1 MPKKITSERKEIQS
15 MIEHEIYRATK
26 AGQNFNS
33 FDVIQE
39 NRYLGPAPNGSG
51 NSAGVTS
58 VGFTAPAQ
66 FTITNSPIT
75 STGTIN
81 MAWTAN
87 VPENYVLSGPA
98 TGAGAGVPTFK
109 ALSTITQ
116 PDTNGTPLNQAIIKY
131 IHNDSGVAFN
141 KGQAVYVVGSQGTR
155 LTVALAD
162 ASTET
167 TAATTIGV
175 CMSNI
180 PINGDGFIICQGML
194 TGLDTNHLTE
204 GYNLWLSETPGEI
217 TVTRPTAPAHGVA
230 LGWCVKQGP
239 GSSGMLYI
247 KVINGQ
253 ELEELHDVNIST
265 PLQNHILYY
274 DATTSI
280 WRNQLGTNL
289 FAAASHTHAIA
300 DVTGLQT
307 ALNGKEPTI
316 TAGTTSQYWR
326 GDKSWQT
333 LNTTAVTEG
342 TNLYF
347 TEARVRSTVLTGYS
361 AGTNT
366 ALAATDSLLTAFGK
380 VQGQITARSTRADS
394 TNSVI
399 ASDTRAVN
407 EAPQDRGAGIYFDF
421 KQNTTTGL
429 SDTGTYHG
437 MVTFRPYASGTDFSG
452 GPSHRLAFSNSGR
465 LYRQNSTN
473 ATTWSSWVRILDTAT
488 ITASDIPS
496 GSTSYIQNQSAS
508 AQSATF
514 NVANDVTVNSMTI
527 GRGGGNVSGNTAVG
541 ASAIAATATGSL
553 NSAFGMGAL
562 QSLTSGNSN
571 TAIGY
576 GAGNLITT
584 TSNNTAIGNRSM
596 EFSTGVSNNTGVGQ
610 STLRYV
616 VGSENVAVG
625 RAAYPGVVGGTSTGT
640 DNTAI
645 GNDTLTSNTSGSQN
659 TVIGNSAMYFN
670 TTGSQNVAIGHFS
683 LYNATTRSANVAIG
697 REALRYVDI
706 DFQTAI
712 GTAALRGSTTVA
724 NNTGTNN
731 SAIGY
736 FALSA
741 NTSGSSNT
749 AIGRSTMPVN
759 TTGSDNTAVGRAT
772 LNSNDTGSRNTAIG
786 LNALWTNTSGADN
799 TAIGLN
805 AGFSSATVNSGTYIG
820 AYAGRYIINGF
831 QTAIGFE
838 ALQGNSTT
846 ANNTGTQNLAIGY
859 RALRLNSSGS
869 NNLAI
874 GLNTMANHTTG
885 SHNIAIGTAAMQ
897 NNLTSGQNVA
907 IGVSSQFTNNSA
919 TGSNTSVGY
928 QSLYSNNG
936 GDRIVAIGHNALFSN
951 TTGNFNVAIGVTA
964 LFSNT
969 TASSNVAVGMQA
981 MQYIATGDLSVAV
994 GSGALRGNVNTALNT
1009 GVQNV
1014 AVGHSTLASNT
1025 SGTGNAG
1032 MGSYCLTNN
1041 TSGYYN
1047 LAIGNQALLNN
1058 TTGFQNTCVG
1068 HNSANSNTTGN
1079 NNVSIGAEAYQY
1091 YIGSS
1096 QVAIG
1101 YQALRGSTTV
1111 ANNTGIQNTAVGH
1124 NTLTANTSGSDN
1136 TALGYQAGNT
1146 NTTGSDNTYIGLDAK
1161 GLATGNWQIAI
1172 GSGVQPTASNLGAWG
1187 GSTNATRT
1195 DLGIGIFTPTARLH
1209 VATLAVGNKGLIVD
1223 GIASQTANL
1232 VEVNATTGGTNYVTV
1247 NSGGAVSMSRR
1258 ATTGIA
1264 TLTDGATISLDA
1276 SLGNHFRVTLG
1287 GNRTLAA
1294 PTNPTDGQRIMIEVI
1309 QDGTGGRTLALT
1321 TGTNGFAFGTD
1332 ITGITLSTAIGAR
1345 DFIGAVYNSTAQRWY
1360 VIAFVK
1366 GY

>member
-1 MPKKITSERKEIQS
+1 MARGRIRKTDSDLTIVRKIVQSELISSTVDRSSSFVNHYVASPGLGSTLPDVTNGSVTSVGLSLPAIFTVTNS
-15 MIEHEIYRATK
+15 PVTSS
-26 AGQNFNS
+26 GTLTGTFNS
-33 FDVIQE
+33 QTANTVFS
-39 NRYLGPAPNGSG
+39 APNGS
-51 NSAGVTS
+51 AGT
-58 VGFTAPAQ
+58 
-66 FTITNSPIT
+66 
-75 STGTIN
+75 
-81 MAWTAN
+81 
-87 VPENYVLSGPA
+87 
-98 TGAGAGVPTFK
+98 PTFRS
-109 ALSTITQ
+109 L
-116 PDTNGTPLNQAIIKY
+116 
-131 IHNDSGVAFN
+131 V
-141 KGQAVYVVGSQGTR
+141 
-155 LTVALAD
+155 
-162 ASTET
+162 
-167 TAATTIGV
+167 
-175 CMSNI
+175 
-180 PINGDGFIICQGML
+180 
-194 TGLDTNHLTE
+194 
-204 GYNLWLSETPGEI
+204 
-217 TVTRPTAPAHGVA
+217 
-230 LGWCVKQGP
+230 
-239 GSSGMLYI
+239 
-247 KVINGQ
+247 
-253 ELEELHDVNIST
+253 
-265 PLQNHILYY
+265 
-274 DATTSI
+274 
-280 WRNQLGTNL
+280 
-289 FAAASHTHAIA
+289 IA
-300 DVTGLQT
+300 DTTGLQT
-307 ALNGKEPTI
+307 ALDGKEATI

-347 TEARVRSTVLTGYS
+347 TEARVRATVLTGYS

-366 ALAATDSLLTAFGK
+366 ALAATDSILNAFGK
-380 VQGQITARSTRADS
+380 VQGQITARSTRADT

-407 EAPQDRGAGIYFDF
+407 EAPQDRGVGIYFDF

-437 MVTFRPYASGTDFSG
+437 MVTFRPYSTGTDFSG

-514 NVANDVTVNSMTI
+514 NVANDVTVNSITI
-527 GRGGGNVSGNTAVG
+527 GRGGGNISGNTAVG
-541 ASAIAATATGSL
+541 ASAIAATATGGL

-562 QSLTSGNSN
+562 QSQTSGNSN
-571 TAIGY
+571 TGIGY
-576 GAGNLITT
+576 AAGNLITT
-584 TSNNTAIGNRSM
+584 TSQNTAIGARSM
-596 EFSTGVSNNTGVGQ
+596 EFSTGVSNNTGVGYG
-610 STLRYV
+610 TLRYV
-616 VGSENVAVG
+616 VGSNNIGVG
-625 RAAYPGVVGGTSTGT
+625 KSAYPGIVGGTSTGT
-640 DNTAI
+640 DNMAI
-645 GNDTLTSNTSGSQN
+645 GNDNLTSNTTGSQN
-659 TVIGNSAMYFN
+659 TTIGNSSMYFN
-670 TTGSQNVAIGHFS
+670 TTGSQNIAIGQFT
-683 LYNATTRSANVAIG
+683 LYNSTTRSANVAIG
-697 REALRYVDI
+697 HEALRYVDI

-749 AIGRSTMPVN
+749 AIGRSSMPVN
-759 TTGSDNTAVGRAT
+759 TTGGENTAIGRAT

-786 LNALWTNTSGADN
+786 LNALWTNTSGTDN
-799 TAIGLN
+799 TAIGIN

-859 RALRLNSSGS
+859 RALRFNSSGS

-907 IGVSSQFTNNSA
+907 IGVSSQFTNSSA
-919 TGSNTSVGY
+919 SGSNTSVGY

-951 TTGNFNVAIGVTA
+951 TTGNFNVAIGATA

-994 GSGALRGNVNTALNT
+994 GMGALRGNVNTALNT

-1014 AVGHSTLASNT
+1014 AVGHNTLGSNT

-1058 TTGFQNTCVG
+1058 TTGFQNTSVG
-1068 HNSANSNTTGN
+1068 HNSANSNTTGS
-1079 NNVSIGAEAYQY
+1079 NNVTIGAEAYQY

-1101 YQALRGSTTV
+1101 YQALRGSATV
-1111 ANNTGIQNTAVGH
+1111 ANNTGTLNTAVGF
-1124 NTLTANTSGSDN
+1124 NSLTVNTSGSDN

-1247 NSGGAVSMSRR
+1247 NSAGGVSMSRR

-1264 TLTDGATISLDA
+1264 TLTDGASISLDA

-1309 QDGTGGRTLALT
+1309 QDGTGGRALTLT